1 MGTKMTMAEAFDE
14 WMRKY
19 RDDPAGFSN
28 TMQDVQSHDRP
39 SEIEGVSEY
48 GRDCA
53 ALLDRI
59 MARGADAW
67 EKSET
72 AAPA

>member
-1 MGTKMTMAEAFDE
+1 MDSKMTMAEAFDE

-19 RDDPAGFSN
+19 RDDPAGFEN
-28 TMQDVQSHDRP
+28 TMQCVQSHDRP
-39 SEIEGVSEY
+39 REDEGVSEY
-48 GRDCA
+48 GNECA
-53 ALLDRI
+53 ELLNRI

-72 AAPA
+72 TTTA